1 MICRHL
7 LRSLAPLFLP
17 IAAAFAASPAT
28 ISSTN
33 DTVPRASA
41 VQQTTPAV
49 VATPKPVEPRPIAG
63 VAEPVPPGLRPP
75 APPPEPT
82 TPPARTFHD
91 SEYGVSFRVP
101 AAWILTRKD
110 SSVSTFRL
118 DARNAARTTKM
129 RAVATIS
136 FNPHPTST
144 FSGALFYFSV
154 TPHAT
159 QAECSF
165 QASTRPPRT
174 VTTAEIGGV
183 SFTHGYDEHGVI
195 CTEERDEIYTAHRND
210 ACYRFDLV
218 INTYCGGIVSGV
230 RDISDEELDAVRN
243 RMQAIL
249 DSVKFDHH

>member
-1 MICRHL
+1 MISNRL
-7 LRSLAPLFLP
+7 LRCLAPLFLP
-17 IAAAFAASPAT
+17 AVLACAASAAAISPA
-28 ISSTN
+28 N
-33 DTVPRASA
+33 DTVPRAA
-41 VQQTTPAV
+41 AAQHTTPAAV
-49 VATPKPVEPRPIAG
+49 IGTTTPADTKPIAG

-75 APPPEPT
+75 PGPTEPT
-82 TPPARTFHD
+82 RTFHD
-91 SEYGVSFRVP
+91 PEYGVSFRVP
-101 AAWILTRKD
+101 QAWILTRTD

-118 DARNAARTTKM
+118 DARHADRTTKM

-154 TPHAT
+154 TPHAS

-165 QASTRPPRT
+165 QASTRPPRST
-174 VTTAEIGGV
+174 TTAEIGGI
-183 SFTHGYDEHGVI
+183 SFNHGYDEHGVI

-218 INTYCGGIVSGV
+218 INTYCGGDVSGV

-249 DSVKFDHH
+249 NSVKFDNH